1 MLANITFQAMSPTKT
16 DRPNV
21 RFSGVLENAGLVLF
35 FAWMLLVCNSGRLNG
50 QDMQMTL
57 NSTETQVEVQV
68 NDLPFTVYRFKGY
81 PRPILYPVFGPGQD
95 PMTRSFPIEDA
106 LGEARD
112 HPHHKSIW
120 FAHGNVNGVD
130 FWGEKGTIE
139 SVSVA
144 TDELNSQVISTNR
157 WRSKDQTV
165 CTDRTRVRFGA
176 SELKRWIDYDV
187 TIFASEG
194 DVLLGDT
201 KEGTFAI
208 RTHPDLQ
215 LSANPEAGV
224 PEVFGHAL
232 NSEGERDQ
240 AIWGKRAKWVYYY
253 GPVDGMDVGI
263 VFMDHP
269 QNLRHPTTW
278 HARDY
283 GLVAANPFGLHDFL
297 GEPAKSGD
305 VILKKGESLR
315 LVYRLLFLARTSESK
330 ECDDLFQSFANDPQV
345 ESVRQ

>member
-1 MLANITFQAMSPTKT
+1 MLASKT
-16 DRPNV
+16 LASFDESNRINRAAAKGAQV
-21 RFSGVLENAGLVLF
+21 LTGVLFLYGWSIVGHVIA
-35 FAWMLLVCNSGRLNG
+35 
-50 QDMQMTL
+50 QDLQVTL
-57 NSTETQVEVQV
+57 NSTPTQVEVQI
-68 NDLPFTVYRFKGY
+68 NDQPFTVYRFQGY
-81 PRPILYPVFGPGQD
+81 PRPILFPVFGPGQV
-95 PMTRSFPIEDA
+95 PMTRSYPMADA

-120 FAHGNVNGVD
+120 FAHGAVNGVD

-139 SVSVA
+139 STSVTIDESKSQITA
-144 TDELNSQVISTNR
+144 TNQYRANN
-157 WRSKDQTV
+157 QTI
-165 CTDRTRVRFGA
+165 CTDKTHLRFGA
-176 SELKRWIDYDV
+176 TESTRWIDYDV
-187 TIFASEG
+187 TLTASEG

-215 LSANPEAGV
+215 LSANPEGGV

-240 AIWGKRAKWVYYY
+240 AIWGKRAKWVYYF
-253 GPVDGMDVGI
+253 GPVEGTDVGI
-263 VFMDHP
+263 LFMDHP

-297 GEPAKSGD
+297 SEPEKTGD
-305 VILKKGESLR
+305 VIIKKSGSMR
-315 LVYRLLFLARTSESK
+315 FVYRLLFLHGTADSTDCEQQ
-330 ECDDLFQSFANDPQV
+330 FQAFAKTKLAVLTPK
-345 ESVRQ
+345 